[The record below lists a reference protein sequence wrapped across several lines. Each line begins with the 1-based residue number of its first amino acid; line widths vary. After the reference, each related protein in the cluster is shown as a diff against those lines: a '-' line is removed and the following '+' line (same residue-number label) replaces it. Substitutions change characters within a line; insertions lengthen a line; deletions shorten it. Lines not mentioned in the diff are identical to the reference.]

1 MRNDKIG
8 SGTEKR
14 GSKYLAQAGVIAALY
29 AVLTI
34 GAMQVFGFLSWGLV
48 QFRISEALVVLPLLG
63 PAAIPGLTVGCI
75 LANLLNMAQA
85 GPMGWLDVV
94 FGSLATLIGSIWTYK
109 FRSRPV
115 VALLGPVVANALIVA
130 SYLPLILKGLGLYTI
145 PLTSISLET
154 SYLAM
159 YAFGVISVGLGEA
172 VVVYGL
178 GLPLYH
184 ALKRNNA
191 LRES

>member
-1 MRNDKIG
+1 MRNDKLG
-8 SGTEKR
+8 SNAEKR
-14 GSKYLAQAGVIAALY
+14 GSKYLAQAGVIAAVY

-34 GAMQVFGFLSWGLV
+34 GAMQIFGFLSWGLV

-172 VVVYGL
+172 VVVYSL